1 MNTRPASAGLF
12 LPPKLLLN
20 CSLRPAQP
28 LEKTLSFA
36 AEASRPSLET
46 LKMSNDD
53 DTKLI
58 RTLAPQ
64 EFPTTPTNIQFCWR
78 IELGKELE
86 DLIWEKVV
94 GAIFDIALPNN
105 PSVAVVGRPGISATN
120 DTIHVD
126 IFDDSGRRI
135 CSLNIEE
142 RGAGATRV
150 MWDESR

>member
-1 MNTRPASAGLF
+1 MN
-12 LPPKLLLN
+12 N
-20 CSLRPAQP
+20 D
-28 LEKTLSFA
+28 
-36 AEASRPSLET
+36 
-46 LKMSNDD
+46 DD

-64 EFPTTPTNIQFCWR
+64 EFPTHSINVQFCWR

-86 DLIWEKVV
+86 DIIWEKVM
-94 GAIFDIALPNN
+94 GAISEIALPNN

-126 IFDDSGRRI
+126 IFDDAGRRV
-135 CSLNIEE
+135 CSLNIDE

-150 MWDESR
+150 IWHDSD